1 MASLSLTIVFI
12 NLIHV
17 IVLYQIPGFKSKW
30 KHVIEKFIMG
40 TNITVTYFSINDKK
54 LREDGTKIIFC
65 SVRIPSISLF
75 TTSSGSRVGPK
86 LKQK

>member
-1 MASLSLTIVFI
+1 M
-12 NLIHV
+12 
-17 IVLYQIPGFKSKW
+17 PGFKAEL

-40 TNITVTYFSINDKK
+40 TNITATYFSINDKK
-54 LREDGTKIIFC
+54 LREDGTKIISC

>member
-1 MASLSLTIVFI
+1 
-12 NLIHV
+12 
-17 IVLYQIPGFKSKW
+17 
-30 KHVIEKFIMG
+30 MG